1 MHLYEVIMMKMV
13 ISIIWL
19 TNDMRWEKQ
28 QQPVISRIIWKL
40 LIPLGRLVSTI
51 NIHYAT
57 LI

>member
-40 LIPLGRLVSTI
+40 LIALGRLVSTI
-51 NIHYAT
+51 NIHYVT

>member
-51 NIHYAT
+51 NIHYVT